1 MTKQFISTIILMII
15 LLSCDQTTKSRTDL
29 PKNTLELDQ
38 YNETLKDSNAI
49 VIRMRSD
56 SIIMIEQ
63 YVVPLDSLPKY
74 LQIARE
80 KRGKDAPVSLYVKGS
95 TPYGVYAGVQLTL
108 ENELSHFRDQEA
120 IDKYEK
126 HYDDLNKR
134 EQLNVNAIHH
144 LRIIEHTAR

>member
-1 MTKQFISTIILMII
+1 
-15 LLSCDQTTKSRTDL
+15 
-29 PKNTLELDQ
+29 
-38 YNETLKDSNAI
+38 
-49 VIRMRSD
+49 
-56 SIIMIEQ
+56 MIEQ